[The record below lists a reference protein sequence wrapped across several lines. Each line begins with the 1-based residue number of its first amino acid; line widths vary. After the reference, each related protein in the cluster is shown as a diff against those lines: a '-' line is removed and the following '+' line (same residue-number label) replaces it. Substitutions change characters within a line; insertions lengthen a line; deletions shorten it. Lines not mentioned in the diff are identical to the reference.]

1 MQNNNNNN
9 ENALREF
16 YSIALSKDLSF
27 VEQVAK
33 VLKLG
38 CEYLQLKCGIVSY
51 VEGDRYTVLHVYT
64 NSDQYQIQ
72 SGDVFELGLTYCKFT
87 LENNGPLGFN
97 HVAISEIAY
106 HPSYEA
112 LKLEAYIGAPT
123 FLNNEVFGTINFSS
137 IEPREEEFDDSEKYF
152 VQLVSEWLSTQLDLN
167 FKRESTLESYQE
179 IAARL
184 ESVPLVG
191 IELSANFEVLKWSD
205 SATALLGW
213 REEQV
218 MNKSPRDWPLV
229 GSADVSR
236 LVAVLDNVRG
246 CDDQGC
252 AFYCDIKKNDGEV
265 ISTEWFLSSMQPIQ
279 GEDKRV
285 HAQILDITN
294 RVRSE
299 NELLRKNALY
309 IDLFE
314 NAPDMYLSL
323 DQAGNILSANN
334 LCHRALGYLKNSLVG
349 KPYWN
354 LIYKE
359 DVRRIRRL
367 IDVAFLGDVEELEME
382 ASLLTKDGV
391 IIRTHQ
397 RIRIIQA
404 KRGMPR
410 ELRVIARDITE
421 RKKGQVNR
429 MLHLEQQ
436 RDEISLEVQHRIK
449 NSLQAVIGLLTVNM
463 DAHPELKPL
472 LTNSVA
478 QVNAISIVNSLILD
492 GKEDVDFV
500 YLLENLLSESS
511 RLFAQEIKLDKNMNE
526 ISKIM
531 LIKEEIISVSLILTE
546 LIINS
551 LKHHRENTLKEN
563 YVHVNLEAN
572 TECVKVNIS
581 NTVSTQRDEEVNMIH
596 LGQSMVNSLLPP
608 NGAELNVVEDENV
621 YQVYLTLMEP
631 VINHV

>member
-1 MQNNNNNN
+1 MPDKINKD
-9 ENALREF
+9 EIALREF
-16 YSIALSKDLSF
+16 YSVALSKDLSF
-27 VEQVAK
+27 VEQVTK

-38 CEYLQLKCGIVSY
+38 CQYLQLKCGIVSY
-51 VEGDRYTVLHVYT
+51 VEGERYTVLHVYT
-64 NSDQYQIQ
+64 DSDAYQIQ

-87 LENNGPLGFN
+87 LEQKEPLGFN
-97 HVAISEIAY
+97 HVAISEIAS
-106 HPSYEA
+106 HPSYDA
-112 LKLEAYIGAPT
+112 LKLEAYLGAAT
-123 FLNNEVFGTINFSS
+123 HLNDETFGTITYSS
-137 IEPREEEFDDSEKYF
+137 IEPRENEFSDSEKYY
-152 VQLVSEWLSTQLDLN
+152 VQLVSEWISTQLDLN
-167 FKRESTLESYQE
+167 FNRESSLESYQD

-184 ESVPLVG
+184 ESAPLVQIG
-191 IELSANFEVLKWSD
+191 INSNFEVTKWSD
-205 SATALLGW
+205 EATNLLGW
-213 REEQV
+213 QEDHV
-218 MNKSPRDWPLV
+218 LGKSPKDWPTI
-229 GSADVSR
+229 GSSNQNN
-236 LVAVLDNVRG
+236 LVAVLANIKG
-246 CDDQGC
+246 CSQQGC
-252 AFYCDIKKNDGEV
+252 AFYCDITKYDGEV
-265 ISTEWFLSSMQPIQ
+265 ISTEWFLSCVESNDVECNAIQ
-279 GEDKRV
+279 
-285 HAQILDITN
+285 AQILNITN

-299 NELLRKNALY
+299 QELLRKNALY

-323 DQAGNILSANN
+323 DQAGNIISANK
-334 LCHRALGYLKNSLVG
+334 LCHRALGYKKDSLIG

-354 LIYKE
+354 LIHKG

-382 ASLLTKDGV
+382 VCLLTKEGV
-391 IIRTHQ
+391 TIRVHQ

-404 KRGMPR
+404 KKGMPR

-421 RKKGQVNR
+421 RKQGQENR
-429 MLHLEQQ
+429 VMHLEQQ

-511 RLFAQEIKLDKNMNE
+511 RLFAQDIKLDKNMNE
-526 ISKIM
+526 ITKIM

-551 LKHHRENTLKEN
+551 LKHHSENALKEN
-563 YVHVNLEAN
+563 YVRVILEAN
-572 TECVKVNIS
+572 SEFAKVNIS
-581 NTVSTQRDEEVNMIH
+581 NSVSNQRDEEVNLVH

-608 NGAELNVVEDENV
+608 KGAELKVSEDDNV
-621 YQVYLTLMEP
+621 YQVDLTLMEP
-631 VINHV
+631 VINHL

>member
-1 MQNNNNNN
+1 MQNSND

-16 YSIALSKDLSF
+16 YSIALSKDVSF

-38 CEYLQLKCGIVSY
+38 CEYLQLKCGIISY
-51 VEGDRYTVLHVYT
+51 VEGERYTVLHVYT
-64 NSDQYQIQ
+64 TSDEYQIQ

-87 LENNGPLGFN
+87 LEQREPLGFN
-97 HVAISEIAY
+97 HVAISEIAH
-106 HPSYEA
+106 HPSYAA
-112 LKLEAYIGAPT
+112 LQLEAYLGAAT
-123 FLNNEVFGTINFSS
+123 YLNEETFGTVNFSS
-137 IEPREEEFDDSEKYF
+137 IEHRDDEFNDSEKYF
-152 VQLVSEWLSTQLDLN
+152 VQLLSEWVSTQLDLN
-167 FKRESTLESYQE
+167 FKRESTLESYQD

-184 ESVPLVG
+184 ESAPLVG
-191 IELSANFEVLKWSD
+191 IELSLNFEVLKWSN
-205 SATALLGW
+205 SAAALLGW
-213 REEQV
+213 REAQV
-218 MNKSPRDWPLV
+218 LHKHPKDWPLV
-229 GSADVSR
+229 GGADLSR
-236 LVAVLDNVRG
+236 LVAVLENISG

-252 AFYCDIKKNDGEV
+252 AFYCDIKNYDGEV
-265 ISTEWFLSSMQPIQ
+265 ISTEWFLSCMQSMDSENKTI
-279 GEDKRV
+279 

-309 IDLFE
+309 MDLFE

-323 DQAGNILSANN
+323 DQAGNIISANN
-334 LCHRALGYLKNSLVG
+334 LSHRALGYIKNKLVG

-354 LIYKE
+354 LIHKE

-367 IDVAFLGDVEELEME
+367 IDVAFSGDVEELEME
-382 ASLLTKDGV
+382 ASLLTKEGV
-391 IIRTHQ
+391 TVRTHQ

-404 KRGMPR
+404 KKGMPR
-410 ELRVIARDITE
+410 ELRIIARDITE

-429 MLHLEQQ
+429 LQHLEHQ

-511 RLFAQEIKLDKNMNE
+511 RLFSQPIKLDTKLNGAT
-526 ISKIM
+526 KVM
-531 LIKEEIISVSLILTE
+531 LVKEEIISVSLILTE

-551 LKHHRENTLKEN
+551 LKHHSENSLHEN
-563 YVHVNLEAN
+563 YVRVNLEASAKFA
-572 TECVKVNIS
+572 KVNIKNS
-581 NTVSTQRDEEVNMIH
+581 VSIKRDQEVNLVH

-608 NGAELNVVEDENV
+608 KGAELNTIEDENM
-621 YQVYLTLMEP
+621 YQVDLILMQP
-631 VINHV
+631 VINHL

>member
-1 MQNNNNNN
+1 MQNSND

-16 YSIALSKDLSF
+16 YSIALSKDVSF
-27 VEQVAK
+27 VEQIAK

-38 CEYLQLKCGIVSY
+38 CEYLQLKCGIISY

-64 NSDQYQIQ
+64 TSDEYQIQ

-87 LENNGPLGFN
+87 LEQREPLGFN
-97 HVAISEIAY
+97 HVAISEIAH
-106 HPSYEA
+106 HPSYAA
-112 LKLEAYIGAPT
+112 LKLEAYLGAAT
-123 FLNNEVFGTINFSS
+123 YLNNETFGTVNFSS
-137 IEPREEEFDDSEKYF
+137 IEHRDNEFNDSEKYF
-152 VQLVSEWLSTQLDLN
+152 VQLLSEWVSTQLDLN
-167 FKRESTLESYQE
+167 FKRESILESYQD

-191 IELSANFEVLKWSD
+191 IELNSNFEVLKWSN
-205 SATALLGW
+205 SAAALLGW
-213 REEQV
+213 REAQV
-218 MNKSPRDWPLV
+218 LHKHPKDWPVV
-229 GSADVSR
+229 GGADNSR
-236 LVAVLDNVRG
+236 LVAVLENING

-252 AFYCDIKKNDGEV
+252 AFYCDIKNFDGEV
-265 ISTEWFLSSMQPIQ
+265 ISTEWFLSCMQPINS
-279 GEDKRV
+279 ENKTI

-323 DQAGNILSANN
+323 DQAGNIISANN
-334 LCHRALGYLKNSLVG
+334 LSHRALGYKNNSLVG

-354 LIYKE
+354 LIHKD

-367 IDVAFLGDVEELEME
+367 IDVAFSGDVEELEME
-382 ASLLTKDGV
+382 ASLLTKEGV
-391 IIRTHQ
+391 TVRTHQ

-404 KRGMPR
+404 KKGMPR

-429 MLHLEQQ
+429 LQHLEHQ

-511 RLFAQEIKLDKNMNE
+511 RLFSQQIKLDKKLNGTT
-526 ISKIM
+526 KVM
-531 LIKEEIISVSLILTE
+531 LVKEEIISVSLILTE

-551 LKHHRENTLKEN
+551 LKHHSENSLHEN
-563 YVHVNLEAN
+563 YVQVNFEAN
-572 TECVKVNIS
+572 AEFAKVNIKNS
-581 NTVSTQRDEEVNMIH
+581 VSIKRDQEVNLVH
-596 LGQSMVNSLLPP
+596 LGKSMVNSLLPP
-608 NGAELNVVEDENV
+608 KGAELNTIEDENM
-621 YQVYLTLMEP
+621 YQVDLTLMQP
-631 VINHV
+631 VINHL

>member
-1 MQNNNNNN
+1 MQKNTD

-16 YSIALSKDLSF
+16 YSIALSKDVSF
-27 VEQVAK
+27 VEQVAE

-38 CEYLQLKCGIVSY
+38 CKYLQLKCGIVSY
-51 VEGDRYTVLHVYT
+51 VEGERYTVLHVYT
-64 NSDQYQIQ
+64 NSSEYQIQ

-87 LENNGPLGFN
+87 LEQAEPLGFN
-97 HVAISEIAY
+97 HVAISEIAS
-106 HPSYEA
+106 HPSYDA
-112 LKLEAYIGAPT
+112 LKLEAYLGAAT
-123 FLNNEVFGTINFSS
+123 HLNNETFGTVNFSS
-137 IEPREEEFDDSEKYF
+137 IEPRDDEFNDSEKYF

-167 FKRESTLESYQE
+167 FKRESTLESYQD

-184 ESVPLVG
+184 ESAPLVG
-191 IELSANFEVLKWSD
+191 IELSSSFEVLKWSD

-218 MNKSPRDWPLV
+218 ISKAPQDWPLV
-229 GSADVSR
+229 GSADISR
-236 LVAVLDNVRG
+236 LVAVLENIHG

-252 AFYCDIKKNDGEV
+252 AFYCDIKKNDGEL
-265 ISTEWFLSSMQPIQ
+265 ISTEWFLSCMQPND
-279 GEDKRV
+279 GGCKRV

-323 DQAGNILSANN
+323 DQAGNIISANN
-334 LCHRALGYLKNSLVG
+334 LSHRALGYMKGSLVG

-391 IIRTHQ
+391 IVRTHQ

-404 KRGMPR
+404 KKGMPR

-421 RKKGQVNR
+421 RKQGQVNR
-429 MLHLEQQ
+429 MMHLEQQ

-511 RLFAQEIKLDKNMNE
+511 RLFAQDINLDKNLNE
-526 ISKIM
+526 ITKIM

-551 LKHHRENTLKEN
+551 LKHHSENALKEN
-563 YVHVNLEAN
+563 YVRVTLEAN
-572 TECVKVNIS
+572 AEFAKVNIS
-581 NTVSTQRDEEVNMIH
+581 NSVSDQRDEEVNLVH

-608 NGAELNVVEDENV
+608 KGAELKVSEDENV
-621 YQVYLTLMEP
+621 YQVGLTLMEP
-631 VINHV
+631 VINHL